1 MPEQPIRP
9 KPRPVLTRRLSD
21 QMSDMVLGES
31 ETQNNQPVLS
41 PNIQKSLGAPEKVS
55 AEKIENYV
63 ETVNQTEDPLQAV
76 LYASMLTSEKE
87 PDESGYRPTELNL
100 DENDEEQRRTIY
112 SFFKN
117 ALGSLIGEDYDPRDK
132 AWCAAFVDATLTKIG
147 ADRLDSWSRIRANDY
162 TKYGVEVDIEDIR
175 PGDIVIFDWS
185 KDGKRDGRG
194 DHVTFYAGD
203 LVDGVT
209 SRTDS
214 IRVLGGNQGDR
225 RAIIG
230 TDQYGNPDRN
240 RQGVV
245 SVKNYSKKD
254 ILAVRRITRDSKP
267 WERIKDQNPLFF
279 YSNKTNPSYGFDK
292 GGDVSA
298 QMQSMLPS
306 ADDDI
311 RPEDYPQ
318 YKPDD
323 FTGRSFAADS
333 FQETKDRFMDAG
345 KIDVDPDDPA
355 IFTAYKRAVD
365 YLKDTGLAGLG
376 LADTAFK
383 YAVGSV
389 AQVMPTEQ
397 LEKRMARD
405 LYSMPEAFGGAVGAK
420 SITQLDDAA
429 DAFLAGSKQVAQKL
443 KTEYDPTMV
452 RSFVGAT
459 PPTYQEREAPLSLL
473 SGESDSASDEVLDI
487 YNMGLLM
494 FREPVVEF
502 AETLDIPKK
511 GLLGSEFLNRVKKN
525 PSIPE
530 TSLQESV
537 IEPSRRYT
545 KDELLRALGVN
556 ANTKG
561 TFRSVAN
568 ISPARIKQF
577 EQYQRQR
584 RDAGFVGGTEI
595 DYFDIPVDVT
605 IGYPGKKFK
614 AHSQHYQDETLVH
627 VRGSIID
634 SSVPFSE
641 FSTGP
646 TGEIVID
653 STRNFPAFDTIIDD
667 DNFLLVEE
675 IQSDLL
681 TKGYV
686 KPKSPFDAAF
696 SEAIEEY
703 DFESP
708 VKYQEAYGDIS
719 TDIQKIFKELDE
731 ESIYSPEL
739 PIQLG
744 SLNSNP
750 FFSPETET
758 VFTNKI
764 LDKGYTTFE
773 ELKDYIKSQNTSSNY
788 FWGMLS
794 RLERRVPGVSV
805 VNTAPGGK
813 TYSDLSFDLDNEEF
827 EELWET
833 FYESV
838 KGSEIDHEIHM
849 HRYEDFIDDYNK
861 VILKKIKEK
870 GLSKEL
876 DLNDLQRL
884 REKYEGAGAKGTLN
898 VGLPPIRKNKQA
910 VDEALK
916 VLIAKAAQQGVDKI
930 VIPPAERIAMA
941 RGRELKK
948 DKGDRFYRTYVTDLN
963 KSLKEL
969 EDNYPVIVHR
979 DVELPYLSKTDVED
993 GDPFG
998 MMNEPDFTEI
1008 DEDGVALEDIQDL
1021 MDADAQDIANIVN
1034 PTAEITE
1041 PLGDE
1046 LLPPSKRK
1054 KLIKTDNKGTILDI
1068 SELIDKYKIE
1078 QPRQFAKGGVA
1089 MNEQMEMAFM
1099 NQGGLKDD
1107 GMDQDPVSGNEI
1119 PSGSMAKEV
1128 RDDISANLSE
1138 GEYVVPAD
1146 VVRFFGV
1153 KFFEDLRA
1161 EAKMGLQTMEAN
1173 GRIGGEPVD
1182 EPMQDEGEMSDEE
1195 FEQLIRQELG
1205 SMQMAEG
1212 GMVPDMNED
1221 YEVESSAPVAFNE
1234 GGYEPG
1240 EGDTSFNPFSYIGL
1254 GSTLTPGYVPPPEV
1268 GTESPVES
1276 ESSCAAR
1283 GLIYNPNTKMCDVP
1297 QKKSSDNEE
1306 TGSDVEDYTPKKP
1319 EVDYFKLDE
1328 ESLKALGTG
1337 EEKDVFGNKVLKA
1350 AGVMMS
1356 GPITLALGAFSA
1368 AKQGQSIAQLR
1379 AAAKVA
1385 EVRGLKDT
1393 AKLLNTRADTL
1404 VGNSSPLIQGLDDLN
1419 LLTGNNYFADQVNS
1433 FGAEAEL
1440 SRDEIA
1446 LGGLGKDKT
1455 DKEFKKLMDDSAPKG
1470 MVYKPGEG
1478 YIRPGSLLP
1487 DTSPKPKTRP
1497 SGDSSNND
1505 GPSAAQIAQAAAAK
1519 NQTPGTSNTYV
1530 GRTDSS
1536 GKKLGETGYKSALK
1550 ERQEAK
1556 QAKEDAVKAGQ
1567 EAGKGY
1573 AGGYGFAEG
1582 GLMKKKRKK

>member
-1 MPEQPIRP
+1 MAA
-9 KPRPVLTRRLSD
+9 L
-21 QMSDMVLGES
+21 
-31 ETQNNQPVLS
+31 
-41 PNIQKSLGAPEKVS
+41 
-55 AEKIENYV
+55 
-63 ETVNQTEDPLQAV
+63 ED
-76 LYASMLTSEKE
+76 
-87 PDESGYRPTELNL
+87 
-100 DENDEEQRRTIY
+100 
-112 SFFKN
+112 
-117 ALGSLIGEDYDPRDK
+117 
-132 AWCAAFVDATLTKIG
+132 
-147 ADRLDSWSRIRANDY
+147 
-162 TKYGVEVDIEDIR
+162 
-175 PGDIVIFDWS
+175 
-185 KDGKRDGRG
+185 
-194 DHVTFYAGD
+194 
-203 LVDGVT
+203 
-209 SRTDS
+209 
-214 IRVLGGNQGDR
+214 
-225 RAIIG
+225 
-230 TDQYGNPDRN
+230 
-240 RQGVV
+240 
-245 SVKNYSKKD
+245 
-254 ILAVRRITRDSKP
+254 
-267 WERIKDQNPLFF
+267 
-279 YSNKTNPSYGFDK
+279 
-292 GGDVSA
+292 

-355 IFTAYKRAVD
+355 ILTAYKRAVD

-577 EQYQRQR
+577 EQYQRQG

-595 DYFDIPVDVT
+595 DYFDIPVDVI

-627 VRGSIID
+627 VRGSILNTNPLPDRDLI
-634 SSVPFSE
+634 
-641 FSTGP
+641 
-646 TGEIVID
+646 
-653 STRNFPAFDTIIDD
+653 AFDTIIDD

-696 SEAIEEY
+696 SEAIGEY
-703 DFESP
+703 DFENP

-739 PIQLG
+739 PIQLE
-744 SLNSNP
+744 SFHSNP
-750 FFSPETET
+750 FFSDETET

-764 LDKGYTTFE
+764 SDKGYTTFE
-773 ELKDYIKSQNTSSNY
+773 ELKDYIKSQNTNSDEI
-788 FWGMLS
+788 WGILS
-794 RLERRVPGVSV
+794 RLKRKVPGVSV
-805 VNTAPGGK
+805 VNDAPGGK
-813 TYSDLSFDLDNEEF
+813 TYTNISLDLDDPTF
-827 EELWET
+827 ENFLDT

-838 KGSEIDHEIHM
+838 KGSEIDHEILM
-849 HRYEDFIDDYNK
+849 HRYEDFIDDYNE
-861 VILKKIKEK
+861 VLLKKIKEK

-884 REKYEGAGAKGTLN
+884 REKYEESGAKGTLS

-930 VIPPAERIAMA
+930 VIPPAERIALA

-969 EDNYPVIVHR
+969 EDNYPVIVYR
-979 DVELPYLSKTDVED
+979 DIELPYRSKADLED

-1008 DEDGVALEDIQDL
+1008 DNDDVPLEDIQDL
-1021 MDADAQDIANIVN
+1021 MDADAEDIANILN
-1034 PTAEITE
+1034 PDE
-1041 PLGDE
+1041 P
-1046 LLPPSKRK
+1046 LPPSKRPR
-1054 KLIKTDNKGTILDI
+1054 LVKTGNKGTILDI

-1107 GMDQDPVSGNEI
+1107 GMDQDPVSGNEV
-1119 PSGSMAKEV
+1119 PSGSMASEV
-1128 RDDISANLSE
+1128 RDNISAQLSE

-1153 KFFEDLRA
+1153 KFFEDLRMQ
-1161 EAKMGLQTMEAN
+1161 AKIGLQTMEAN

-1182 EPMQDEGEMSDEE
+1182 SSPEEEVLSDKD
-1195 FEQLIRQELG
+1195 FAMLLQQELG
-1205 SMQMAEG
+1205 GTLLAEG
-1212 GMVPDMNED
+1212 GMVSG
-1221 YEVESSAPVAFNE
+1221 ESQSYSAEEPRQFNT
-1234 GGYEPG
+1234 GGYSTTGFDGDGTGLPRNNAPEEPYVPGLIPSFDPSNYGLGFSMTPGYTRPPAPPASPTIETDKSCEARGMILGPNGICIPKPEPKRGGDGSSGTTPPPPG
-1240 EGDTSFNPFSYIGL
+1240 EGGSINLGGDNWFKDDSELLFSDPSTYIKNQLANRG
-1254 GSTLTPGYVPPPEV
+1254 GRFDSGI
-1268 GTESPVES
+1268 
-1276 ESSCAAR
+1276 AR
-1283 GLIYNPNTKMCDVP
+1283 
-1297 QKKSSDNEE
+1297 
-1306 TGSDVEDYTPKKP
+1306 
-1319 EVDYFKLDE
+1319 
-1328 ESLKALGTG
+1328 
-1337 EEKDVFGNKVLKA
+1337 
-1350 AGVMMS
+1350 AGA
-1356 GPITLALGAFSA
+1356 LAL
-1368 AKQGQSIAQLR
+1368 
-1379 AAAKVA
+1379 
-1385 EVRGLKDT
+1385 
-1393 AKLLNTRADTL
+1393 
-1404 VGNSSPLIQGLDDLN
+1404 P
-1419 LLTGNNYFADQVNS
+1419 
-1433 FGAEAEL
+1433 
-1440 SRDEIA
+1440 
-1446 LGGLGKDKT
+1446 GGLGLILAGGDTADDTIGIAKARAALMVAEASGAIGEKEAKELRELIAQDVQGNFFVDKDGKGPGIGTGVNWANSLAQNLGFENLEDLQSNKTLASKTWKAQTKT
-1455 DKEFKKLMDDSAPKG
+1455 DTKAPVKAPAAVVDKGNDRGFKNDDPITPTRPDVGSDG
-1470 MVYKPGEG
+1470 MTDAERGSGAGSSNRPPSSSPPS
-1478 YIRPGSLLP
+1478 IRPS
-1487 DTSPKPKTRP
+1487 T
-1497 SGDSSNND
+1497 
-1505 GPSAAQIAQAAAAK
+1505 
-1519 NQTPGTSNTYV
+1519 
-1530 GRTDSS
+1530 TDSS
-1536 GKKLGETGYKSALK
+1536 TSVGSDGMTDAERGSGAGSYSPPPASKKSTGGTQDQRDRESSEFGALNK
-1550 ERQEAK
+1550 
-1556 QAKEDAVKAGQ
+1556 
-1567 EAGKGY
+1567 
-1573 AGGYGFAEG
+1573 G

>member
-1 MPEQPIRP
+1 MAA
-9 KPRPVLTRRLSD
+9 L
-21 QMSDMVLGES
+21 
-31 ETQNNQPVLS
+31 
-41 PNIQKSLGAPEKVS
+41 
-55 AEKIENYV
+55 EN
-63 ETVNQTEDPLQAV
+63 
-76 LYASMLTSEKE
+76 
-87 PDESGYRPTELNL
+87 
-100 DENDEEQRRTIY
+100 
-112 SFFKN
+112 
-117 ALGSLIGEDYDPRDK
+117 
-132 AWCAAFVDATLTKIG
+132 
-147 ADRLDSWSRIRANDY
+147 
-162 TKYGVEVDIEDIR
+162 
-175 PGDIVIFDWS
+175 
-185 KDGKRDGRG
+185 
-194 DHVTFYAGD
+194 
-203 LVDGVT
+203 
-209 SRTDS
+209 
-214 IRVLGGNQGDR
+214 
-225 RAIIG
+225 
-230 TDQYGNPDRN
+230 
-240 RQGVV
+240 
-245 SVKNYSKKD
+245 
-254 ILAVRRITRDSKP
+254 
-267 WERIKDQNPLFF
+267 
-279 YSNKTNPSYGFDK
+279 
-292 GGDVSA
+292 

-306 ADDDI
+306 ADDNI

-405 LYSMPEAFGGAVGAK
+405 LYSMPEAFGGAAGAK

-429 DAFLAGSKQVAQKL
+429 DAFLEGSRQVAQKL

-459 PPTYQEREAPLSLL
+459 PPTYQEREVPLSSPSLSKNLMGTETYPNTARLL
-473 SGESDSASDEVLDI
+473 QQELGDNFTAIPDEVLDI
-487 YNMGLLM
+487 YNMGLLI
-494 FREPVVEF
+494 FREPIVEF

-537 IEPSRRYT
+537 IEPSKRYT
-545 KDELLRALGVN
+545 KEELLRALGVQATN
-556 ANTKG
+556 RYGATTKG

-577 EQYQRQR
+577 ERYQRQG

-595 DYFDIPVDVT
+595 DYFDIPLDVT

-634 SSVPFSE
+634 SSVPFSD
-641 FSTGP
+641 FYTGP

-703 DFESP
+703 NFENP

-731 ESIYSPEL
+731 EGIYSPEL
-739 PIQLG
+739 PIQLEP
-744 SLNSNP
+744 LNSNP

-758 VFTNKI
+758 AFTNKI
-764 LDKGYTTFE
+764 SDKGYITFE
-773 ELKDYIKSQNTSSNY
+773 ELRDYIKSQNTNSESI
-788 FWGMLS
+788 WGILS
-794 RLERRVPGVSV
+794 RLQDKVPDVSV
-805 VNTAPGGK
+805 VNDAPGGK
-813 TYSDLSFDLDNEEF
+813 TYTNISLDLDDPTFDN
-827 EELWET
+827 LLDT
-833 FYESV
+833 FYKSV
-838 KGSEIDHEIHM
+838 KGSEIDHDILM
-849 HRYEDFIDDYNK
+849 YKYEDFIDDYNE
-861 VILKKIKEK
+861 VLLKKIKEK

-884 REKYEGAGAKGTLN
+884 REKYEESGAKGTLS

-969 EDNYPVIVHR
+969 EDNYPVIVYR

-998 MMNEPDFTEI
+998 MMNEPNFTEI
-1008 DEDGVALEDIQDL
+1008 DEDGVTLEEI
-1021 MDADAQDIANIVN
+1021 
-1034 PTAEITE
+1034 AEIIE

-1046 LLPPSKRK
+1046 LLPPSKRT
-1054 KLIKTDNKGTILDI
+1054 KLVKTGNKGTILDI

-1099 NQGGLKDD
+1099 QKGGLKDD
-1107 GMDQDPVSGNEI
+1107 GMRQDPVSGNEV
-1119 PSGSMAKEV
+1119 PSGSMASEV
-1128 RDDISANLSE
+1128 RDDIPAQLSE

-1153 KFFEDLRA
+1153 KFFEDLRM
-1161 EAKMGLQTMEAN
+1161 EAKMGLQSMEAN
-1173 GRIGGEPVD
+1173 GRIGGEPVAA
-1182 EPMQDEGEMSDEE
+1182 PQEGTLSDEE
-1195 FEQLIRQELG
+1195 FAMLLQKEL
-1205 SMQMAEG
+1205 QMAEG
-1212 GMVPDMNED
+1212 GMVPEMDQTMGTP
-1221 YEVESSAPVAFNE
+1221 APIKAAE
-1234 GGYEPG
+1234 GTLVP
-1240 EGDTSFNPFSYIGL
+1240 TKRFNPFRYAGL
-1254 GSTLTPGYVPPPEV
+1254 GSTLTPGYLPPAPP
-1268 GTESPVES
+1268 TEELPTVET
-1276 ESSCAAR
+1276 EESCAAR
-1283 GLIYNPNTKMCDVP
+1283 GMVLGPNGVCIMPIAEQVTTRGTDDDPAVPVETAEAKPWYEDDSTLFTDPSSYIEAQLGRGEMFDNPLMRAGALMAGPLGLVAGAASKIGDIEGIARSRAALEVARATGSLPAEEIERLQKLIDRDVQGNLLVDQDGKGFGIATGQNYLNDFAKSLGFANWSQATKSENKEKLVGF
-1297 QKKSSDNEE
+1297 QKSRE
-1306 TGSDVEDYTPKKP
+1306 TGFTSKKLQSMTPEERKAMIDKANEDAKKKR
-1319 EVDYFKLDE
+1319 E
-1328 ESLKALGTG
+1328 
-1337 EEKDVFGNKVLKA
+1337 A
-1350 AGVMMS
+1350 A
-1356 GPITLALGAFSA
+1356 
-1368 AKQGQSIAQLR
+1368 
-1379 AAAKVA
+1379 AAAKTS
-1385 EVRGLKDT
+1385 G
-1393 AKLLNTRADTL
+1393 
-1404 VGNSSPLIQGLDDLN
+1404 GGSSG
-1419 LLTGNNYFADQVNS
+1419 
-1433 FGAEAEL
+1433 
-1440 SRDEIA
+1440 RD
-1446 LGGLGKDKT
+1446 
-1455 DKEFKKLMDDSAPKG
+1455 
-1470 MVYKPGEG
+1470 
-1478 YIRPGSLLP
+1478 
-1487 DTSPKPKTRP
+1487 
-1497 SGDSSNND
+1497 D
-1505 GPSAAQIAQAAAAK
+1505 GPSAA
-1519 NQTPGTSNTYV
+1519 SMM
-1530 GRTDSS
+1530 
-1536 GKKLGETGYKSALK
+1536 K
-1550 ERQEAK
+1550 ERLDK
-1556 QAKEDAVKAGQ
+1556 QAKKEGQTGGFSGSVTGGAV
-1567 EAGKGY
+1567 Y
-1573 AGGYGFAEG
+1573 AGGNRAEG
-1582 GLMKKKRKK
+1582 GLMLKKKKPKKKK

>member
-1 MPEQPIRP
+1 MAA
-9 KPRPVLTRRLSD
+9 L
-21 QMSDMVLGES
+21 
-31 ETQNNQPVLS
+31 
-41 PNIQKSLGAPEKVS
+41 
-55 AEKIENYV
+55 EN
-63 ETVNQTEDPLQAV
+63 
-76 LYASMLTSEKE
+76 
-87 PDESGYRPTELNL
+87 
-100 DENDEEQRRTIY
+100 
-112 SFFKN
+112 
-117 ALGSLIGEDYDPRDK
+117 
-132 AWCAAFVDATLTKIG
+132 
-147 ADRLDSWSRIRANDY
+147 
-162 TKYGVEVDIEDIR
+162 
-175 PGDIVIFDWS
+175 
-185 KDGKRDGRG
+185 
-194 DHVTFYAGD
+194 
-203 LVDGVT
+203 
-209 SRTDS
+209 
-214 IRVLGGNQGDR
+214 
-225 RAIIG
+225 
-230 TDQYGNPDRN
+230 
-240 RQGVV
+240 
-245 SVKNYSKKD
+245 
-254 ILAVRRITRDSKP
+254 
-267 WERIKDQNPLFF
+267 
-279 YSNKTNPSYGFDK
+279 
-292 GGDVSA
+292 

-405 LYSMPEAFGGAVGAK
+405 LYSMPEAFGGAAGAK

-429 DAFLAGSKQVAQKL
+429 DAFLEGSRQVAQKL
-443 KTEYDPTMV
+443 KTEYDPSIV

-459 PPTYQEREAPLSLL
+459 PPTYQKREVPLS
-473 SGESDSASDEVLDI
+473 SYVYVNEEDTNDKVLDI

-537 IEPSRRYT
+537 IEPSKRYT
-545 KDELLRALGVN
+545 KEELLRALGVQATN
-556 ANTKG
+556 KYGATTKG

-577 EQYQRQR
+577 ERYQRQGK
-584 RDAGFVGGTEI
+584 DAGFVGGTEI
-595 DYFDIPVDVT
+595 DYFDIPLDVT

-627 VRGSIID
+627 VRGSIVD
-634 SSVPFSE
+634 SSVPFSD
-641 FSTGP
+641 FYTGP

-703 DFESP
+703 NFENP
-708 VKYQEAYGDIS
+708 VSYQEAYGDIS

-731 ESIYSPEL
+731 EYIYSPEL
-739 PIQLG
+739 PIQLEP
-744 SLNSNP
+744 LNSNP

-758 VFTNKI
+758 AFTNKI
-764 LDKGYTTFE
+764 SDKGYTTFE
-773 ELKDYIKSQNTSSNY
+773 ELKDYIKSQNTNSKQIWSI
-788 FWGMLS
+788 LS
-794 RLERRVPGVSV
+794 RLGQKVPGVSI
-805 VNTAPGGK
+805 VNDAPGGK
-813 TYSDLSFDLDNEEF
+813 TYTNMSVASIFQGDLLK
-827 EELWET
+827 T

-838 KGSEIDHEIHM
+838 KGSEIDYEILM
-849 HRYEDFIDDYNK
+849 HKYEDFIDDYNK
-861 VILKKIKEK
+861 VLLKKIKEK

-884 REKYEGAGAKGTLN
+884 REKYEESGAKGTLS

-969 EDNYPVIVHR
+969 EDNYPVIVYR

-1008 DEDGVALEDIQDL
+1008 DEDGVTLEEI
-1021 MDADAQDIANIVN
+1021 
-1034 PTAEITE
+1034 AEIIE

-1046 LLPPSKRK
+1046 LLPPSKRT
-1054 KLIKTDNKGTILDI
+1054 KLVKTGNKGTILDI

-1099 NQGGLKDD
+1099 QEGGLKDD
-1107 GMDQDPVSGNEI
+1107 GMRQDPVSGNEV
-1119 PSGSMAKEV
+1119 PSGSMASEV
-1128 RDDISANLSE
+1128 RDDIPAQLSE

-1153 KFFEDLRA
+1153 KFFEDLRM
-1161 EAKMGLQTMEAN
+1161 EAKMGLQSMEAN
-1173 GRIGGEPVD
+1173 GRIGGEPVAA
-1182 EPMQDEGEMSDEE
+1182 PQEGTLSDEE
-1195 FEQLIRQELG
+1195 FAMLLQKEL
-1205 SMQMAEG
+1205 QMAEG
-1212 GMVPDMNED
+1212 GMVPEMDQTMGTP
-1221 YEVESSAPVAFNE
+1221 APIKAAE
-1234 GGYEPG
+1234 GTLVP
-1240 EGDTSFNPFSYIGL
+1240 TKRFNPFRYAGL
-1254 GSTLTPGYVPPPEV
+1254 GSTLTPGYLPPAPP
-1268 GTESPVES
+1268 TEELPAVET
-1276 ESSCAAR
+1276 EESCAAR
-1283 GLIYNPNTKMCDVP
+1283 GMVLGPNGVCIMPIAEQVTTRGTDDDPAVPVETAEAKPWYEDDSTLFTDPSSYIEAQLGRGEMFDNPLMRAGALMAGPLGLVAGAASKIGDIEGIARSRAALEVARA
-1297 QKKSSDNEE
+1297 
-1306 TGSDVEDYTPKKP
+1306 TGSLPAEEIERLQKLIDRDVQGNLL
-1319 EVDYFKLDE
+1319 VDQDGKGFGIATGLNYLKEFSKQLGFDSWE
-1328 ESLKALGTG
+1328 EARGSNMLKAYSSAQK
-1337 EEKDVFGNKVLKA
+1337 EKAKPSD
-1350 AGVMMS
+1350 AGLS
-1356 GPITLALGAFSA
+1356 RA
-1368 AKQGQSIAQLR
+1368 AQLLEKRQKEGPTEKQKEASARVKR
-1379 AAAKVA
+1379 ALEGSKSV
-1385 EVRGLKDT
+1385 E
-1393 AKLLNTRADTL
+1393 
-1404 VGNSSPLIQGLDDLN
+1404 
-1419 LLTGNNYFADQVNS
+1419 
-1433 FGAEAEL
+1433 
-1440 SRDEIA
+1440 EIA
-1446 LGGLGKDKT
+1446 KT
-1455 DKEFKKLMDDSAPKG
+1455 SKPPRDDS
-1470 MVYKPGEG
+1470 
-1478 YIRPGSLLP
+1478 
-1487 DTSPKPKTRP
+1487 
-1497 SGDSSNND
+1497 
-1505 GPSAAQIAQAAAAK
+1505 GPSAAEIAASRAKAKKAA
-1519 NQTPGTSNTYV
+1519 
-1530 GRTDSS
+1530 D
-1536 GKKLGETGYKSALK
+1536 KLGVKLATGGRAT
-1550 ERQEAK
+1550 
-1556 QAKEDAVKAGQ
+1556 
-1567 EAGKGY
+1567 
-1573 AGGYGFAEG
+1573 G
-1582 GLMKKKRKK
+1582 GLVSKPKKKK